1 VSALPIAANLS
12 STLYL
17 PLVLLLAGYAVLGV
31 MATRARA
38 GDDDARADRLTG
50 IAFALV
56 LAAAVYTVVLLVS
69 AVVGYWQRVYDMVI
83 ILFVVLAFFALLLF
97 VFFLIAELIPRVLG
111 RGGDR

>member
-1 VSALPIAANLS
+1 MSALPIAQLPSAM
-12 STLYL
+12 YA
-17 PLVLLLAGYAVLGV
+17 PLVLLLVAYAALGL

-69 AVVGYWQRVYDMVI
+69 AVIGYWQRVYDMLIIMFVI
-83 ILFVVLAFFALLLF
+83 LAFFGLLLF
-97 VFFLIAELIPRVLG
+97 VFFLIAELIPRALR
-111 RGGDR
+111 RGEDR

>member
-1 VSALPIAANLS
+1 MTALPIAQ
-12 STLYL
+12 L
-17 PLVLLLAGYAVLGV
+17 PTGMYAPLILLLVAYAGLGI

-38 GDDDARADRLTG
+38 GDDNARSDRLTG

-56 LAAAVYTVVLLVS
+56 LAAAVYTVVMVVS

-83 ILFVVLAFFALLLF
+83 IMFVILAFFGLLLF
-97 VFFLIAELIPRVLG
+97 VFFLIAELVPRALR

>member
-1 VSALPIAANLS
+1 MSALPIAQLPSAM
-12 STLYL
+12 YA
-17 PLVLLLAGYAVLGV
+17 PLVLLLVAYAALGL

-83 ILFVVLAFFALLLF
+83 IMFVILAFFALLLF
-97 VFFLIAELIPRVLG
+97 VFFLIAELIPRALR